1 LILATPL
8 GIADNN
14 IAKGQIISTIFF
26 ASGIATLLQTAL
38 GNRLVKQDGFYGSV
52 QSVMCV
58 IIKGGGCCN
67 WRSCSCAMRK

>member
-1 LILATPL
+1 MFGANIAIPLILAKPL

-58 IIKGGGCCN
+58 IIKGGGCRN
-67 WRSCSCAMRK
+67 